1 MITHAWRIIHIQ
13 GEQVLL
19 CLLCDR
25 YSWNPTDRATLYCG
39 YCHEWLDI
47 VPEDFRRLRRRATED
62 ADAIVRAINA
72 RERASLEALRRQV
85 EEDTTD
91 AP

>member
-1 MITHAWRIIHIQ
+1 LITHAWRIIHIQ

-25 YSWNPTDRATLYCG
+25 YSWNPHDRANRYCG
-39 YCHEWLDI
+39 FCHEWLDI
-47 VPEDFRRLRRRATED
+47 VPEDFRRLRHRPTED
-62 ADAIVRAINA
+62 ADTIVRAINA
-72 RERASLEALRRQV
+72 REAASLEELRR
-85 EEDTTD
+85 EAED

>member
-25 YSWNPTDRATLYCG
+25 YSWNPHDRANLYCG
-39 YCHEWLDI
+39 FCHEWLDI
-47 VPEDFRRLRRRATED
+47 VPEDFRRLRRGIPQPLVLDLDPDVQRKET
-62 ADAIVRAINA
+62 
-72 RERASLEALRRQV
+72 
-85 EEDTTD
+85 
-91 AP
+91 P

>member
-25 YSWNPTDRATLYCG
+25 YSWNPNDRLERFCG
-39 YCHEWLDI
+39 FCGTWLED
-47 VPEDFRRLRRRATED
+47 VPEDYRRLRTTPE
-62 ADAIVRAINA
+62 AIVAVINA
-72 RERASLEALRRQV
+72 REAASLEALRREA
-85 EEDTTD
+85 EEETHG
-91 AP
+91 